1 MTSKRKQT
9 TGRMA
14 SQRRQEPDQLVRSL
28 GRNLFSCGQ
37 FAQSDGT
44 VTDETLMEAVRAG
57 DIAKLG
63 ILFERHHRALF
74 DFLVRM
80 TGNVSAA
87 EDLVQDVFV
96 RVLKY
101 RATWRSEGRFETW
114 LFRIARNARAD
125 YFRTRRPDAPID
137 EVIEHPSDTPLPGD
151 VLARDRKVARL
162 HQALM
167 LLREDKREL
176 IVLARYRG
184 MKLEAIADLLGLEV
198 GAVKVRIHRA
208 VKELRE
214 IFFRLDESPS
224 WNTTNSVG
232 SCPTT

>member
-1 MTSKRKQT
+1 M
-9 TGRMA
+9 
-14 SQRRQEPDQLVRSL
+14 D
-28 GRNLFSCGQ
+28 
-37 FAQSDGT
+37 
-44 VTDETLMEAVRAG
+44 AVRTG
-57 DIAKLG
+57 DLAKLG
-63 ILFERHHRALF
+63 ILFERHHRSLF

-80 TGNVSAA
+80 TGNASTA

-101 RATWRSEGRFETW
+101 RATWRGEGRFETW

-137 EVIEHPSDTPLPGD
+137 EAAEHPSGAPLPGD
-151 VLARDRKVARL
+151 LLARSRDVARL
-162 HQALM
+162 QRALM

-184 MKLEAIADLLGLEV
+184 MKLEAIADLLGIEV

-208 VKELRE
+208 VKELRD
-214 IFFRLDESPS
+214 IFLRLNERPS

>member
-1 MTSKRKQT
+1 
-9 TGRMA
+9 MA
-14 SQRRQEPDQLVRSL
+14 WQPRQETDQLVHGRE
-28 GRNLFSCGQ
+28 RNLFRPHVFTQ
-37 FAQSDGT
+37 NDGT
-44 VTDETLMEAVRAG
+44 VTDETLMEAVRTG
-57 DIAKLG
+57 DLAKLG

-80 TGNVSAA
+80 TGNAAAA

-101 RATWRSEGRFETW
+101 RATWRGEGRFETW

-125 YFRTRRPDAPID
+125 YFRTRAPDAPID
-137 EVIEHPSDTPLPGD
+137 EAAEHPSGAPLPGD
-151 VLARDRKVARL
+151 LLARNRDVARL
-162 HQALM
+162 QRALM

-184 MKLEAIADLLGLEV
+184 MKLEAIADLLGIEV

-208 VKELRE
+208 VKELRD
-214 IFFRLDESPS
+214 IFLRLNESPS
-224 WNTTNSVG
+224 WNTTSSVG
-232 SCPTT
+232 SCPTR

>member
-1 MTSKRKQT
+1 
-9 TGRMA
+9 MA

-28 GRNLFSCGQ
+28 ARNLFSRAAVCTKRRNC
-37 FAQSDGT
+37 DGRDT
-44 VTDETLMEAVRAG
+44 HGGRARG

-137 EVIEHPSDTPLPGD
+137 EVIEHPS
-151 VLARDRKVARL
+151 ARRCL
-162 HQALM
+162 
-167 LLREDKREL
+167 
-176 IVLARYRG
+176 
-184 MKLEAIADLLGLEV
+184 
-198 GAVKVRIHRA
+198 
-208 VKELRE
+208 
-214 IFFRLDESPS
+214 
-224 WNTTNSVG
+224 
-232 SCPTT
+232 